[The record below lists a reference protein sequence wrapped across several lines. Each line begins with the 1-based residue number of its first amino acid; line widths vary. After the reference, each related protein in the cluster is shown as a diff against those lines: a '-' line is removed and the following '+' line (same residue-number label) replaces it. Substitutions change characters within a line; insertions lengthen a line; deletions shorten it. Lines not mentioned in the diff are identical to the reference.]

1 MEEDLNIP
9 CLIVTAPSNSNTADV
24 DDNYNSK
31 EVSEAN
37 EASDEQNALAQSADE
52 PQDLASKSSA
62 ALSQSVL
69 STKSR
74 TILPMVSIGTM
85 LARNFVHKAVEIVM
99 NEIQQE
105 SLNAES
111 SAPNALQME
120 NSLACSSQEYL
131 TMTATELVRNAI
143 IKAQNDFE
151 AVVSSSN
158 LNTSTGQGPNRSSSK
173 SMFSFPKLPKLP
185 SVKSIRKLFSF

>member
-52 PQDLASKSSA
+52 PQDLASKSS
-62 ALSQSVL
+62 V

-74 TILPMVSIGTM
+74 TILPMVSVGTM

>member
-9 CLIVTAPSNSNTADV
+9 SLIVTAPSNINTADV

-37 EASDEQNALAQSADE
+37 EASDEQNE

-74 TILPMVSIGTM
+74 TILPMVSAGTM

-99 NEIQQE
+99 HEIQQE
-105 SLNAES
+105 SPNAES
-111 SAPNALQME
+111 SATNTLQLE
-120 NSLACSSQEYL
+120 NSLACSSEEYL

-143 IKAQNDFE
+143 IKAQKDFE
-151 AVVSSSN
+151 AAVSSSN
-158 LNTSTGQGPNRSSSK
+158 LNISTGQGPKKSSSK
-173 SMFSFPKLPKLP
+173 SMFSFPKLP